1 MPLGSA
7 STHPQS
13 PPPNLVTRRLGNS
26 SERPHHLPVLVL
38 WTLSDAKRDE
48 AIKMMQS
55 NQSHP
60 SIHQLCQ
67 KADGTVVDEIAYS
80 NIRASGRHV
89 IAYMLM
95 PCTAK
100 YQDTNPEKPGQC
112 NKTFFKA
119 HFQDAWLESL
129 LQLEVLQPILGLCAE
144 HYKAEFVLQSVLT
157 HLPKDSPSINNMIN
171 PGVGMEENLA
181 EEGSRN
187 AKRPQEHLSPRS
199 PKRNKSSNV
208 PKSIHLTCM

>member
-1 MPLGSA
+1 M
-7 STHPQS
+7 T
-13 PPPNLVTRRLGNS
+13 
-26 SERPHHLPVLVL
+26 
-38 WTLSDAKRDE
+38 
-48 AIKMMQS
+48 QS
-55 NQSHP
+55 NQSRP
-60 SIHQLCQ
+60 SIHQLCR

-95 PCTAK
+95 PCAAK
-100 YQDTNPEKPGQC
+100 YQDPNPEKPEQH

-157 HLPKDSPSINNMIN
+157 HLPKDSPSINDVIN
-171 PGVGMEENLA
+171 PGVGTEEDLA
-181 EEGSRN
+181 EEGSWN
-187 AKRPQEHLSPRS
+187 AKRPRKHSSPRS
-199 PKRNKSSNV
+199 PKHNKSSNV
-208 PKSIHLTCM
+208 PKSIHSTCM